1 LTNFVPPRILPS
13 ARLTSLK
20 ARKEAT
26 SGNSPVTRDVEKKEE
41 EMKIKR
47 VVVVV
52 VVVVVSKG
60 LGGEYRAVVPSR

>member
-52 VVVVVSKG
+52 VVVSKG